1 MSSASD
7 PSRGKRLD
15 GLPER
20 VPELRV
26 VGLEADLGR
35 LEGVDETGMVLGGN
49 VILEPAL
56 DGGDE
61 PHQLGPV
68 LVALPGALDGGRQLV
83 QKSSQVV
90 FHASNAISPV
100 DHALAGHHCPRDRA
114 GDAVALTAALE
125 SMTAVPLSVSC
136 QLRRCG
142 PNVQR

>member
-1 MSSASD
+1 MHPGIMLCPGSASD
-7 PSRGKRLD
+7 PSRGKGLD
-15 GLPER
+15 GLPQR

-49 VILEPAL
+49 VSLEPAL

-90 FHASNAISPV
+90 FHAPNAI
-100 DHALAGHHCPRDRA
+100 A
-114 GDAVALTAALE
+114 
-125 SMTAVPLSVSC
+125 
-136 QLRRCG
+136 
-142 PNVQR
+142 